1 MALPLIL
8 GFIAKTAAKHG
19 GGKAI
24 QMAVKKFGK
33 KAVQKATN
41 KMTYVGKDA
50 AKKIVKKKVNMAPKV
65 PRTKVKA
72 TKPKTKAKNPYT
84 LADYK
89 QGIKYPRKAFKRKP

>member
-8 GFIAKTAAKHG
+8 GFIAKTAARYG

-41 KMTYVGKDA
+41 KMTYVGK
-50 AKKIVKKKVNMAPKV
+50 KTVKKKV
-65 PRTKVKA
+65 
-72 TKPKTKAKNPYT
+72 KPKAKSVNPYT
-84 LADYK
+84 LADWK
-89 QGIKYPRKAFKRKP
+89 QGIKYTAKSFKRKP

>member
-8 GFIAKTAAKHG
+8 GFIAKTAARYG

-41 KMTYVGKDA
+41 KMTYVGKNV
-50 AKKIVKKKVNMAPKV
+50 AKKIVKKKV
-65 PRTKVKA
+65 
-72 TKPKTKAKNPYT
+72 KPKAKSVNPYT

-89 QGIKYPRKAFKRKP
+89 QGIKYTAKSFKRKS

>member
-1 MALPLIL
+1 MALPMIL
-8 GFIAKTAAKHG
+8 AFIAKMGARYG

-33 KAVQKATN
+33 NAVQKATN
-41 KMTYVGKDA
+41 KMTYVGKNV
-50 AKKIVKKKVNMAPKV
+50 AKKTVKKKVN

-72 TKPKTKAKNPYT
+72 TKPKTKAKNTYT

-89 QGIKYPRKAFKRKP
+89 QGIKHPRLRKNQ